1 MQDRILALNSKPIS
15 GTCVVYVMSR
25 DQRAHDNHALL
36 SAQQTA
42 IEHNLP
48 LIVLFNLLP
57 HLGVRAYEHYRFM
70 LDGLQEVSEQLASFG
85 IPFLMTYG
93 EPPTALLN
101 SLQELRPAGVYF
113 DFSPLHGPR
122 KLSKHVASQLDCF
135 VAVVDTHNIIPAWK
149 VSDKQEFAAYTMRP
163 KVHRLLA
170 NYLIEPA
177 APQPQSATASKINN
191 LITFDDARELIRNVP
206 KRDIIIAITTG
217 SKAAHAHL
225 DRYIAQTLPD
235 YALDR
240 NNIANDHQS
249 GLSPYL
255 HFGHISSLRVALQ
268 VLQATKAE
276 PLLFREAKMASSGDT
291 PSVVDGMN
299 ALFEEMIVRKELAD
313 NFCLF
318 ASSYTTLASAPAWAQ
333 DSLRDHQH
341 DNRETL
347 YTRQQ
352 LQAAQTHDEAWNAAQ
367 RQLTRSGKMH
377 GYMRMYWA
385 KKILEW
391 TPDPQAALAECV
403 YLNDAY
409 SLDGGDPNG
418 YVGILWAI
426 AGVHDRP
433 WTERPIFGKIRYM
446 NAAGLKR
453 KFDVRAYIDQW
464 S

>member
-1 MQDRILALNSKPIS
+1 MLNSKPIS

-25 DQRAHDNHALL
+25 DQRVHDNHALL

-57 HLGVRAYEHYRFM
+57 RLGVRAYEHFHFM

-93 EPPTALLN
+93 EPPTAFLKT
-101 SLQELRPAGVYF
+101 LQELRPAGVYF

-122 KLSKHVASQLDCF
+122 KLAKHVASQLDCF

-149 VSDKQEFAAYTMRP
+149 VSDKQEFAAHTLRP
-163 KVHRLLA
+163 KVHRLLSH
-170 NYLIEPA
+170 YLSEP
-177 APQPQSATASKINN
+177 PPLQTQSANTPRIKSAISIDKARQLIADIPKSGITIGIPSGSTA
-191 LITFDDARELIRNVP
+191 
-206 KRDIIIAITTG
+206 
-217 SKAAHAHL
+217 AATHL
-225 DRYIAQTLPD
+225 EHFVATSLST
-235 YALDR
+235 YALGR
-240 NNIANDHQS
+240 NNIANDQQS

-318 ASSYTTLASAPAWAQ
+318 ASSYTMLASAPAWAQ
-333 DSLRDHQH
+333 DTLRDHQH

-352 LQAAQTHDEAWNAAQ
+352 LQAAQTHDDAWNAAQ
-367 RQLTRSGKMH
+367 RQLTRTGKMH